1 MGWPAGVTTGPL
13 GPEHSPAAIEVAN
26 AIATADDSGRY
37 VTLDDFA
44 DELDGAD
51 SLGVWLDG
59 RLVGYGLVPPPDVV
73 DGQRIV
79 TLKGG
84 IDPAFRRRGLGGPLL
99 DWQLQ
104 RAAEQGD
111 VVDVTIQPVNVGGLA
126 LVASRGFRPIRYYRV
141 MRRWYDD
148 QPVRVPSLPDGFAMT
163 GFDRRYDELLRL
175 TYNEIFT
182 GQWGF
187 LPKNAEHWTK
197 WFTSHHAF
205 RPELSRIVVD
215 GDRIAAFALGYEFTV
230 DTEQTGVRE
239 LWIGQVGALEEYRGR
254 GLARAAISAVLRA
267 GQAIGFERSAL
278 GVDADNPTGA
288 SQLYK
293 SLGFVTV
300 TSEIQQ
306 RLSLVRRS
314 VES

>member
-1 MGWPAGVTTGPL
+1 MGWPAGVTTGQL
-13 GPEHSPAAIEVAN
+13 GPEHPPAAVVVAN

-51 SLGVWLDG
+51 SLGVWLGG
-59 RLVGYGLVPPPDVV
+59 RLAGYGLVPPPDVV
-73 DGQRIV
+73 DGQPIV
-79 TLKGG
+79 TLRGG

-99 DWQLQ
+99 DWQLR
-104 RAAEQGD
+104 RAAEQGE
-111 VVDVTIQPVNVGGLA
+111 VVDVTVQPVNAGGLA

-148 QPVRVPSLPDGFAMT
+148 QPVRVPSLPDGFAMI
-163 GFDRRYDELLRL
+163 GFDPRYDELLRL

-187 LPKNAEHWTK
+187 LPKSEEHWTK

-254 GLARAAISAVLRA
+254 GLARAAISAILRE
-267 GQAIGFERSAL
+267 GQVAGFERSAL

-288 SQLYK
+288 SRLYE

-314 VES
+314 TES